1 MKDGVIALIDHIDV
15 LSDERNFVSKPRG

>member
-1 MKDGVIALIDHIDV
+1 MKDGVITLIDHIDV